1 MFSMPETLVSQ
12 APAKL
17 NLALSV
23 GPPAED
29 GMHPICTWM
38 VAIDL
43 CDELTVTRL
52 EADRLSRYAILWH
65 EDAKRQSDIDWPIT
79 RDLAVRAHLA
89 LEQHTNSRL
98 PVQLKLQKRIPVGG
112 GLGGGSS
119 DAAAMLRAVN
129 ELYDLGLSM
138 DQLREVADGIG
149 SDVPFFVAGG
159 SAVVQG
165 FGDEIEHHDRSPQ
178 LHAVIVFP
186 EAMCPTGHV
195 YSALD
200 ELSPGPLRA
209 DEVKAL
215 IRSSRMSSLGPEA
228 VFNDLTQP
236 AIRIAPELEGDLAKL
251 AELAERPAH
260 VAGSGSS
267 LFVLCD
273 DALHA
278 QCLAEAIEQ
287 RLDLPA
293 LAVRT
298 HETCDA
304 LAE

>member
-1 MFSMPETLVSQ
+1 
-12 APAKL
+12 
-17 NLALSV
+17 
-23 GPPAED
+23 
-29 GMHPICTWM
+29 
-38 VAIDL
+38 
-43 CDELTVTRL
+43 
-52 EADRLSRYAILWH
+52 
-65 EDAKRQSDIDWPIT
+65 
-79 RDLAVRAHLA
+79 
-89 LEQHTNSRL
+89 
-98 PVQLKLQKRIPVGG
+98 
-112 GLGGGSS
+112 
-119 DAAAMLRAVN
+119 MLRTVN

-138 DQLREVADGIG
+138 DQLHEVAAGIG

-165 FGDEIEHHDRSPQ
+165 FGDEIEHHDRAPQ

-209 DEVKAL
+209 GKVTAL
-215 IRSSRMSSLGPEA
+215 IRLSSMSSLGSEA
-228 VFNDLTQP
+228 VFNDLTQS
-236 AIRIAPELEGDLAKL
+236 AIRIAPELEGHLAKL

-278 QCLAEAIEQ
+278 QYLAEAIEQ

-293 LAVRT
+293 LAVQT